1 DAGYPERV
9 QSDLRALRVLKHSTP
24 GFTSSSFISIPYDV
38 FPRIP
43 GLFPWDWIGRDCV
56 LCWHMVREGE
66 DSPQVVLVDEGERR
80 VVELPGDMV
89 DCITDIIT
97 GRYPEFDYIAE
108 EFDPPRF
115 VPLKLPPADSNR
127 APRRTSDHAD
137 LDPSG
142 LLTVPLSKADAVS
155 ELLQL
160 RGAAASPRTVDWPAL
175 ERHLRHPLPADYKR
189 FMELVGP
196 GTYGDITVADPADS
210 GDTPSLLDLTREA
223 LD

>member
-1 DAGYPERV
+1 EKVAALARLVSWAGHGPGGLDWAEIERQVGIALPASFKEYVSVFPPGTFQDYVVVAGPRSSTDAGYPERV
-9 QSDLRALRVLKHSTP
+9 QSGLRALRVLKHSTP

-115 VPLKLPPADSNR
+115 VPLKLPPADSGR

-137 LDPSG
+137 RHPPG
-142 LLTVPLSKADAVS
+142 LLTAPLSRADA
-155 ELLQL
+155 
-160 RGAAASPRTVDWPAL
+160 
-175 ERHLRHPLPADYKR
+175 
-189 FMELVGP
+189 
-196 GTYGDITVADPADS
+196 
-210 GDTPSLLDLTREA
+210 
-223 LD
+223 